1 MDANMLGTMTRTTRL
16 ALAGAALLAAPVA
29 IALLAAPAAAQ
40 PLPSR
45 VNDYP
50 TEAIAEYVFACMA
63 VNGQTQEAL
72 RRCSCSIDVV
82 ASILP
87 YQRYVEA
94 ETVLALRQT
103 AGERVAIMRTAE
115 SANRMVE
122 DLRRAQAEGE
132 IRCF

>member
-1 MDANMLGTMTRTTRL
+1 MRRIEAT
-16 ALAGAALLAAPVA
+16 LLAA
-29 IALLAAPAAAQ
+29 ALALGGAAGAQ
-40 PLPSR
+40 EGAPGT
-45 VNDYP
+45 NDYP
-50 TEAIAEYVFACMA
+50 TEARAEYVFACMA
-63 VNGQTQEAL
+63 VNGQNQEVL

-87 YQRYVEA
+87 YERYVEA
-94 ETVLALRQT
+94 ETVLMMRQT
-103 AGERVAIMRTAE
+103 SGERVGMMRSAP

>member
-1 MDANMLGTMTRTTRL
+1 MEEGMRRL
-16 ALAGAALLAAPVA
+16 NIPALAVAA
-29 IALLAAPAAAQ
+29 LAAPAFGQGLA
-40 PLPSR
+40 PE

-50 TEAIAEYVFACMA
+50 TDARAEYVFACMA
-63 VNGQTQEAL
+63 VNGQTPDAL

-87 YQRYVEA
+87 YKRYVEA
-94 ETVLALRQT
+94 EAVLALRQT
-103 AGERVAIMRTAE
+103 SGERVGMMRTAE
-115 SANRMVE
+115 SANTMVQ